1 MSGNNKGFAGHFRA
15 LRPCISPKVL
25 PMPLI
30 RLYPLL
36 LAALAGPFGA
46 AASSQG
52 LSVQVLAQVLAQV
65 QQLALAGASVGAP
78 PQARVDVQVGA
89 LDPRLKLAPCA
100 QIQPYLPTGLHM
112 WGRTRIGLRCVDGPG
127 QARWNVSVP
136 VVVKVYARALVAGTV
151 LTQAELSSADIDIAA
166 EPGAVFTDAAALVG
180 RSLSRPVAGGDALRS
195 GALRQRQ
202 WFAAGDTVSVRANGT
217 GFAVVGEGQAMA
229 AGLEGQDVKIRF
241 ENGRMVTGR
250 VVGERRVEVVL

>member
-1 MSGNNKGFAGHFRA
+1 
-15 LRPCISPKVL
+15 
-25 PMPLI
+25 MPLI
-30 RLYPLL
+30 RLFPLL

-46 AASSQG
+46 AAAAQG
-52 LSVQVLAQVLAQV
+52 LSVQVLAQV

-136 VVVKVYARALVAGTV
+136 VVVKVYARALVAATNLPAGTV

>member
-1 MSGNNKGFAGHFRA
+1 
-15 LRPCISPKVL
+15 
-25 PMPLI
+25 MPLI
-30 RLYPLL
+30 RLFPLL

-46 AASSQG
+46 AASAQG
-52 LSVQVLAQVLAQV
+52 LSAQVLAQV

-136 VVVKVYARALVAGTV
+136 VVVKVYARALVAATNLPAGTV

>member
-1 MSGNNKGFAGHFRA
+1 MLQS
-15 LRPCISPKVL
+15 
-25 PMPLI
+25 
-30 RLYPLL
+30 RLFPLL
-36 LAALAGPFGA
+36 LALLAALVSSPA
-46 AASSQG
+46 AAQG
-52 LSVQVLAQVLAQV
+52 LGAQVLAQV
-65 QQLALAGASVGAP
+65 QQLALAGATVGAP

-100 QIQPYLPTGLHM
+100 QVQPYLPTGLHM
-112 WGRTRIGLRCVDGPG
+112 WGRTRIGLRCVDG

-136 VVVKVYARALVAGTV
+136 VVVKVYARALVAATNLPAGTV
-151 LTQAELSSADIDIAA
+151 LTQAELSAADIDIAA

-180 RSLSRPVAGGDALRS
+180 RSLSRPVAGGEALRS

-217 GFAVVGEGQAMA
+217 GFAVAGEGQAMA
-229 AGLEGQDVKIRF
+229 AGLEGQDVKVRF

>member
-1 MSGNNKGFAGHFRA
+1 MLQS
-15 LRPCISPKVL
+15 
-25 PMPLI
+25 
-30 RLYPLL
+30 RLFPLL
-36 LAALAGPFGA
+36 LALLAALVSSPA
-46 AASSQG
+46 AAHG
-52 LSVQVLAQVLAQV
+52 LGAQVLAQV
-65 QQLALAGASVGAP
+65 QQLALAGATVGAP

-100 QIQPYLPTGLHM
+100 QVQPYLPTGLHM
-112 WGRTRIGLRCVDGPG
+112 WGRTRIGLRCVDG

-136 VVVKVYARALVAGTV
+136 VVVKVYARALVAATNLPAGTV
-151 LTQAELSSADIDIAA
+151 LTQAELSAADIDIAA

-180 RSLSRPVAGGDALRS
+180 RSLSRPVAGGEALRS

-217 GFAVVGEGQAMA
+217 GFAVAGEGQAMA
-229 AGLEGQDVKIRF
+229 AGLEGQDVKVRF

>member
-1 MSGNNKGFAGHFRA
+1 
-15 LRPCISPKVL
+15 
-25 PMPLI
+25 MPLI
-30 RLYPLL
+30 RLFPLL

-46 AASSQG
+46 AAAAQG
-52 LSVQVLAQVLAQV
+52 LSAQVLAQV

-136 VVVKVYARALVAGTV
+136 VVVKVYARALVAATNLPAGTV

>member
-1 MSGNNKGFAGHFRA
+1 
-15 LRPCISPKVL
+15 
-25 PMPLI
+25 MPLI
-30 RLYPLL
+30 RLFPLL

-46 AASSQG
+46 AAAAAQG
-52 LSVQVLAQVLAQV
+52 LSAQVLAQV

-136 VVVKVYARALVAGTV
+136 VVVKVYARALVAATNLPSGTV